1 MIACNNFI
9 HNDNM
14 SNEVVNEM
22 RSCKQKKSQR
32 ETKTLKAIISI
43 MLDAS
48 CCVIVVGG

>member
-1 MIACNNFI
+1 
-9 HNDNM
+9 M

-22 RSCKQKKSQR
+22 RSCEQKKSQR

-43 MLDAS
+43 MMLDAS